1 MRLSQ
6 KILLITIG
14 TLSFSLLLSS
24 AANIFSF
31 RSNYTDALLT
41 GSFGIGHS
49 IESVL
54 TELLGLGLTLD
65 SLSGVDKKLFDIA
78 QHNQHIEYAGVTD
91 LTGLVLFHNDHTQK
105 GQKYSDPVTLK
116 TLSSKQPLWQIYQHS
131 DGKYFYDVAVPI
143 FDEGKPIGV
152 IRLGFSTKVID
163 EKVLQ
168 AIRQV
173 LVNVLITFIIIA
185 LLLNFFLRK
194 QLIEPVKRLS
204 RYATAI
210 ASGRFGDSVK
220 FHSGDE
226 IGTLSSALEDMGSTI
241 EKQID
246 ELKRS
251 GIELEEKV
259 EARTQQLAESNETL
273 QTSNASLKQALQRA
287 QELSEALRNSEE
299 RFRMLFEA
307 NKAVM
312 LTIDPDTGTIL
323 AANNAAVDFYRYDQ
337 DKLLGMQISDINILS
352 QEDIDLE
359 MQNARNEER
368 HHFYFRHAL
377 ASGEI
382 RDVEV
387 HSGPI
392 DWNGQEVLYSIIH
405 DVTDRKK
412 AEAELEYIAN
422 YDALTGLPNRR
433 LKIDRL
439 RQAIA
444 HSKRNGVSVGIC
456 YLDLDGFKPIN
467 DRFGHDTGDQILIEI
482 SRRLQ
487 ATLREKDTI
496 SRVGGDEFVLIL
508 SDLTGVQQCTQILDR
523 VLEEIAE
530 PIQVGTTHLEVNA
543 SIGVT
548 LFPEDDVD
556 ADILIRH
563 ADQAMYWAKEEGKN
577 CYRLFVP
584 HQNKQ
589 VKVNRENYQHLQNA
603 LLNEE
608 FVIYYQPKIDM
619 YSCEVIGV
627 EALIRWMHPEYG
639 ITLPGEFLSLIT
651 KTELELELGRWVID
665 QALRQ
670 VSEWQGNGI
679 VLPIS
684 VNVGVYHLQSPVFA
698 KQVRELFSKHPD
710 VKPEMLEL
718 EILETASIEDT
729 NAIYHT
735 LTDCHELG
743 IKISLD
749 DFGTGYSSLAYFHR
763 LPVDTLKIDQSFVQA
778 MLDDPQD
785 LTIVDSVVR
794 LAHAFRHPV
803 IAEGVESIEHA
814 SALLTLGC
822 RFGQGYGIAKPMPAE
837 NIPSWLK
844 QWKEDQLWRGLKNRL
859 LKCDQVGV
867 DVAISSHR
875 KWMDN
880 ILGFISQEN
889 SLDHSKLDSKH
900 CTFSYWFNGI
910 GFVQYG
916 NMPEYKDINRLHE
929 EIHALGYKLV
939 SIKNSGNIEKTQQ
952 GVSDLMA
959 MSKRMISLIEN
970 LDEIEAEASSFN

>member
-24 AANIFSF
+24 AANLFSF

-41 GSFGIGHS
+41 GGFGIGHS

-54 TELLGLGLTLD
+54 DELLGLGLTLE
-65 SLSGVDKKLFDIA
+65 SLTGVDKKLSDVA
-78 QHNQHIEYAGVTD
+78 RNNQHIEYAGVTD
-91 LTGLVLFHNDHTQK
+91 LTGLVLFHNDHSQK

-116 TLSSKQPLWQIYQHS
+116 TLSSNQPLWQIYHRS
-131 DGKYFYDVAVPI
+131 DGIDFYDVAVPI
-143 FDEGKPIGV
+143 IDEGKPIGV
-152 IRLGFSTKVID
+152 IRLGFATKVID
-163 EKVLQ
+163 EKVMQ
-168 AIRQV
+168 AISQV
-173 LVNVLITFIIIA
+173 MVNVLITFIIIA
-185 LLLNFFLRK
+185 LILNFFLRK
-194 QLIEPVKRLS
+194 QLIEPIKLLS

-210 ASGRFGDSVK
+210 ASGRFGNSVK
-220 FHSGDE
+220 IDNGDE

-241 EKQID
+241 KQQID

-259 EARTQQLAESNETL
+259 ESRTQQLEVSNKIL
-273 QTSNASLKQALQRA
+273 QASNTSLTQALQRE
-287 QELSEALRNSEE
+287 QELSEALRSSEE

-312 LTIDPDTGTIL
+312 LTIDPQTGSIL
-323 AANNAAVDFYRYDQ
+323 AANNAAVDYYGYDL
-337 DKLLGMQISDINILS
+337 DKLLSMQIGDINTLPK
-352 QEDIDLE
+352 EDIDQE
-359 MQNARNEER
+359 MRMARDEER
-368 HHFYFRHAL
+368 YHFYFRHAL

-392 DWNGQEVLYSIIH
+392 DWNGKEVIYSIIH
-405 DVTDRKK
+405 DITDRKK

-444 HSKRNGVSVGIC
+444 HSKRNGASVGIC

-482 SRRLQ
+482 SHRLQ
-487 ATLREKDTI
+487 ATLREKDTV

-508 SDLTGVQQCTQILDR
+508 SDLTGAQQCTLILDR
-523 VLEEIAE
+523 ILEEIAE
-530 PIQVGTTHLEVNA
+530 PIQVGNTDLEVNA

-548 LFPEDDVD
+548 LFPEDDAD

-577 CYRLFVP
+577 CYHLFDP

-589 VKVNRENYQHLQNA
+589 VKVDRQNYQLLEDA
-603 LLNEE
+603 LINEE
-608 FVIYYQPKIDM
+608 FVLHYQPKVDM

-627 EALIRWMHPEYG
+627 EALIRWMHPEHG
-639 ITLPGEFLSLIT
+639 ITLPGKFLSIIT
-651 KTELELELGRWVID
+651 KSELELDLGKWVIG
-665 QALRQ
+665 QALQQ
-670 VSEWQGNGI
+670 VSEWQLNGI
-679 VLPIS
+679 KLPVS
-684 VNVGVYHLQSPVFA
+684 VNVGVYHLQSPIFSE
-698 KQVRELFSKHPD
+698 QVQELLSQHPD
-710 VKPEMLEL
+710 VSPEMLEL

-822 RFGQGYGIAKPMPAE
+822 QFGQGYGIAKPMPAE
-837 NIPSWLK
+837 KIPSWLK
-844 QWKEDQLWRGLKNRL
+844 QWEDDQLWRGLKNRI
-859 LKCDQVGV
+859 LKSDQVGV
-867 DVAISSHR
+867 EVALTNHH

-880 ILGFISQEN
+880 LLGYITQGKSF
-889 SLDHSKLDSKH
+889 DHSKLDSKH
-900 CTFSYWFNGI
+900 CAFSYWFHGI
-910 GFVQYG
+910 GFIQYG
-916 NMPEYKDINRLHE
+916 NCPQYKNINRLHE

-939 SIKNSGNIEKTQQ
+939 STKKTGNIEGAQQ
-952 GVSDLMA
+952 GVSDLIA
-959 MSKRMISLIEN
+959 LSKQMTTLIDN
-970 LDEIEAEASSFN
+970 LDEIKADAS

>member
-24 AANIFSF
+24 AANIVSF

-49 IESVL
+49 IESVVD
-54 TELLGLGLTLD
+54 ELLGLGLTLD
-65 SLSGVDKKLFDIA
+65 SLSGIDKKLSDVA
-78 QHNQHIEYAGVTD
+78 RNNQHIEYAGVTD

-105 GQKYSDPVTLK
+105 GQKYNDPVTRK
-116 TLSSKQPLWQIYQHS
+116 TLRSKQPLWQIYQGP
-131 DGKYFYDVAVPI
+131 DGKDFYDVAVPI
-143 FDEGKPIGV
+143 YDEGKPIGV
-152 IRLGFSTKVID
+152 IRLGFSTEVID

-173 LVNVLITFIIIA
+173 LANVLITFVIIA

-194 QLIEPVKRLS
+194 QLIEPIKRLS

-241 EKQID
+241 EQQID

-251 GIELEEKV
+251 GIKLEEKV
-259 EARTQQLAESNETL
+259 EARTQQLAQSNQTL
-273 QTSNASLKQALQRA
+273 QASNANLKQALQRA

-323 AANNAAVDFYRYDQ
+323 AANNAAVDYYGYDL
-337 DKLLGMQISDINILS
+337 DALLSMQISDINILS
-352 QEDIDLE
+352 QEDVERE
-359 MQNARNEER
+359 MQQARDEER
-368 HHFYFRHAL
+368 NHFYFCHAL

-392 DWNGQEVLYSIIH
+392 DWNGKEVLYSIIH

-444 HSKRNGVSVGIC
+444 NSKRSGASVGIC

-482 SRRLQ
+482 SKRLQ

-530 PIQVGTTHLEVNA
+530 PIQVGNTDLEVNA

-548 LFPEDDVD
+548 LFPEDDSD

-577 CYRLFVP
+577 CYHLFDP

-589 VKVNRENYQHLQNA
+589 VKVNRENYQLLENA

-608 FVIYYQPKIDM
+608 FIIYYQPKVDM

-627 EALIRWMHPEYG
+627 EALVRWMHPEYG
-639 ITLPGEFLSLIT
+639 LTLPGEFLSLIT
-651 KTELELELGRWVID
+651 KTDLELELGGWVMD
-665 QALRQ
+665 QALKQ
-670 VSEWQGNGI
+670 VSEWQTKGI
-679 VLPIS
+679 KLPVS
-684 VNVGVYHLQSPVFA
+684 VNVSVYHLQSSTFTE
-698 KQVRELFSKHPD
+698 QVRQLLLRYPEVS
-710 VKPEMLEL
+710 PEMLEL

-837 NIPSWLK
+837 DIKSWLEE
-844 QWKEDQLWRGLKNRL
+844 WENDQLWQDLKNRI
-859 LKCDQVGV
+859 LKSDQVGV
-867 DVAISSHR
+867 DVALSSHQ

-880 ILGFISQEN
+880 ILGFITKGMA
-889 SLDHSKLDSKH
+889 LDHSKLDSKH
-900 CTFSYWFNGI
+900 CTFSYWFHGI
-910 GFVQYG
+910 GFIQYG
-916 NMPEYKDINRLHE
+916 NFSQYKDINRLHE

-939 SIKNSGNIEKTQQ
+939 SIKNSGNIEEAQK
-952 GVSDLMA
+952 GASDL
-959 MSKRMISLIEN
+959 ISLSRQMTSLIDN
-970 LDEIEAEASSFN
+970 LDEIEAETSAIN